1 MDIHWLGHSCF
12 RLRGREATVVIDP
25 FPGAIGGQTLARQ
38 TADIVCLTNA
48 HPNHSHRD
56 IVETAAPH
64 LVGPG
69 EFEIKG
75 VLITGLATQ
84 RIGPDRGPANTAYLI
99 ELDDIAVCHLGDL
112 SRSLTNDLKEQLGSV
127 DVLLIPT
134 GGHCTIDAAA
144 AAETISLIE
153 PRIVVPMHFGP
164 GAGDP
169 PLDGVDRFL
178 KEMGLADMDAQ
189 ARLSVTK
196 SNLPEPTQVVVLE
209 PRR

>member
-12 RLRGREATVVIDP
+12 RLRGREATVLIDP
-25 FPGAIGGQTLARQ
+25 FPGTIGSQSLARQ
-38 TADIVCLTNA
+38 SADVVCLTNA
-48 HPNHSHRD
+48 HPNHSHRE
-56 IVETAAPH
+56 IVEATPPY
-64 LVGPG
+64 LTGPG
-69 EFEIKG
+69 EYEIKG
-75 VLITGLATQ
+75 ILITGLDTS
-84 RIGPDRGPANTAYLI
+84 RRGTEGAPTNTAYLI

-127 DVLLIPT
+127 DVLLVPT

-164 GAGDP
+164 GAGNP
-169 PLDGVDRFL
+169 ALDGVDRFL
-178 KEMGLADMDAQ
+178 KEMGVTEVEAQPRLA
-189 ARLSVTK
+189 VTK

>member
-12 RLRGREATVVIDP
+12 RLRGREATVLIDP
-25 FPGAIGGQTLARQ
+25 FPGSIGGQTLAPQ
-38 TADIVCLTNA
+38 NADIVCLTNS
-48 HPNHSHRD
+48 HPNHAHRE
-56 IVETAAPH
+56 IVETGAPH

-84 RIGPDRGPANTAYLI
+84 RRGQEGGPPNTAYLI
-99 ELDDIAVCHLGDL
+99 ELDDVSVCHLGDL
-112 SRSLTNDLKEQLGSV
+112 SRALTSDLKEQLGSV

-164 GAGDP
+164 GVGNP

-178 KEMGLADMDAQ
+178 KEMGLGDVDAQ
-189 ARLSVTK
+189 PRLSVTK
-196 SNLPEPTQVVVLE
+196 NNLPEPTQVVVLE
-209 PRR
+209 RRR